1 MGTSKLSRKMTQ
13 TPTVPREELVKVPY
27 VANLPNDKRI
37 VFLNPFFNAEH
48 KKWELPFPQDDKII
62 FLKAEPSQSC
72 YYSDKKMGES
82 DLFLKLIDYTARYF
96 SFYHA
101 LQALFGITRDIF
113 NCGVVVERY
122 FLYLDMFRENK
133 DTSIMNIVL
142 ADIEFLFSNIR
153 SAFDSLQFQISTVWN
168 IEKKTC
174 LPRRFSEIIKCDTS
188 DFKQKY
194 DLPMPLINCYQK
206 YKDFFDKCKQIR
218 DGIHHLSIDIK
229 TVFCLEDG
237 FALQK
242 SSFLSE
248 PITRYFDI
256 WAPEK
261 MKKNNLVSVLALY
274 AYLNKNFLES
284 TESFS
289 ESLKEAVSKVPLIS
303 SEYKLFLRGPYLNHL
318 INSEKYLK
326 QHWIPP

>member
-1 MGTSKLSRKMTQ
+1 MTQ
-13 TPTVPREELVKVPY
+13 TPTVPREEFVKVPY
-27 VANLPNDKRI
+27 VATLPSDGRI

-48 KKWELPFPQDDKII
+48 KKWELPFPQGDKLI
-62 FLKAEPSQSC
+62 FLKADPVQTC

-101 LQALFGITRDIF
+101 LHALFGITRDIF

-122 FLYLDMFRENK
+122 FLYLDMFRKNK
-133 DTSIMNIVL
+133 DTSIMNFVL

-153 SAFDSLQFQISTVWN
+153 SAFDSLQFLISTVWN
-168 IEKKTC
+168 IEKKRD

-188 DFKQKY
+188 DFKRKY
-194 DLPMPLINCYQK
+194 DLPMSLISCYQK

-218 DGIHHLSIDIK
+218 DGIHHLSMDTK
-229 TVFCLEDG
+229 VVFCLEDG

-242 SSFLSE
+242 SSFLNE
-248 PITRYFDI
+248 PITRHFDI

-261 MKKNNLVSVLALY
+261 VKENDLVSVLALY
-274 AYLNKNFLES
+274 AYLNQSFLDS

-289 ESLKEAVSKVPLIS
+289 ERLKESVKKVSIIS
-303 SEYKLFLRGPYLNHL
+303 SNYNLFLKGPYLTHL
-318 INSEKYLK
+318 VNSNKYLEE
-326 QHWIPP
+326 QWIAK